1 MGKVEDSIVT
11 AEQLHEERQQ
21 IFSNN
26 LLRKRNEFN
35 EIMSKDIPPEITF
48 SDRLEDPIIK
58 LDEAVEE
65 LQKKRTHELQIAL
78 TNQDKDAGQKW
89 IGKQQIKIG
98 NEISSD
104 INHID
109 ESFIDEEVEPKKV
122 RFNTVDAD
130 DFLSKLLKKNSLEE
144 EKIPSETAE
153 ALPTLPSLQEVSEVP
168 GEEKKLL
175 EDNSNYIELKKKY
188 FKLKD
193 DYDIIVTDHKN
204 LNKRVIE
211 LIDSH
216 AREKKEIFVQEI
228 DRLKNINTEMMKE
241 MNNKLMIMIN
251 SHTKERKDELNELK
265 NKQTDMLEEVNKK
278 VIGVKEY
285 LEEYKDEE
293 SKKIEQRENWEMAIL
308 SEITYQR
315 NKDDILE
322 NIAENITTID
332 ERHKTV
338 MTILSRILVN
348 SSVNF
353 NSENESEYRELEIES
368 PNSRSSSPA
377 SGSVGN
383 ANSSNL

>member
-1 MGKVEDSIVT
+1 MRTRFIV
-11 AEQLHEERQQ
+11 A
-21 IFSNN
+21 
-26 LLRKRNEFN
+26 
-35 EIMSKDIPPEITF
+35 
-48 SDRLEDPIIK
+48 
-58 LDEAVEE
+58 
-65 LQKKRTHELQIAL
+65 
-78 TNQDKDAGQKW
+78 
-89 IGKQQIKIG
+89 
-98 NEISSD
+98 
-104 INHID
+104 
-109 ESFIDEEVEPKKV
+109 
-122 RFNTVDAD
+122 
-130 DFLSKLLKKNSLEE
+130 
-144 EKIPSETAE
+144 
-153 ALPTLPSLQEVSEVP
+153 
-168 GEEKKLL
+168 
-175 EDNSNYIELKKKY
+175 
-188 FKLKD
+188 
-193 DYDIIVTDHKN
+193 DHKN

-348 SSVNF
+348 SSF
-353 NSENESEYRELEIES
+353 DSQNESEYNELEIES
-368 PNSRSSSPA
+368 PNSRCSSAA
-377 SGSVGN
+377 SGS